1 VTKIFISYRRDDS
14 KHAVGRLHAALKPHV
29 KNSKR
34 DIFIDIDNI
43 PNGVDFV
50 EHLESQVSQCDV
62 MLAVIGANWLSIVDP
77 TTGQRRLDDPDD
89 FVRIEVSSAL
99 RRGIPVVPVVLD
111 GTAIPRADELPDDL
125 KALSR
130 RNSERID
137 HESFNADVARLV
149 AGLPKEN
156 KASTKQH
163 ESNKKSLLSTA
174 LKLVAA
180 LVFAVAL
187 AAIASMGVYNY
198 MAPISLDETSFE
210 PASMSERFADLVD
223 QNVPG
228 AAPDFSQIEGR
239 FASKVPESEVV
250 DEANK
255 IEHSKA
261 IQRLQSVLK
270 DLKFYDGEI
279 DGEVNSG
286 TFMSAELFALEQGL
300 SMPNLFTDSS
310 ADVKAFAY
318 EAEKVLVDQNSN

>member
-1 VTKIFISYRRDDS
+1 MTKIFISYRRDDS

-111 GTAIPRADELPDDL
+111 GTPIPRADELPDDL

-198 MAPISLDETSFE
+198 MAPISLDETSSE
-210 PASMSERFADLVD
+210 PASMSEPFAALVD
-223 QNVPG
+223 PNVPG
-228 AAPDFSQIEGR
+228 AAPDFSQIEER

-255 IEHSKA
+255 IEQSKA
-261 IQRLQSVLK
+261 IRRLQSVLK

-279 DGEVNSG
+279 DGEINEG
-286 TFMSAELFALEQGL
+286 TFISAELFALEQGL